1 MLTVCVIPYDDE
13 NKFVTI
19 LLNNYI
25 YFFFTILIQAA
36 MIDFRSD
43 TITKPDVEMRTAMMN
58 AIVGDDV
65 YKEDPTVNGI

>member
-19 LLNNYI
+19 FLNNYI